1 MPPAGRRSNRVT
13 SSRAEAVAISSSPP
27 AAGRNPAESA
37 AQRKRKREAEPVKNE
52 VDRKDELE
60 DAFADEF
67 DSMVMDLSNTD
78 KVPLQLS
85 RPKPKNEVKLS
96 AYQCVIC
103 MDDVSGLTVTHCGT
117 FTAECGMM
125 LS

>member
-1 MPPAGRRSNRVT
+1 
-13 SSRAEAVAISSSPP
+13 
-27 AAGRNPAESA
+27 
-37 AQRKRKREAEPVKNE
+37 

-103 MDDVSGLTVTHCGT
+103 MDDVSGLTVTHCGHL
-117 FTAECGMM
+117 FCGECLHSSLTVD
-125 LS
+125 LSKKICPICRTKIDAKAPGGKFRANQKGYYPLELKLLTRKKLGSRS